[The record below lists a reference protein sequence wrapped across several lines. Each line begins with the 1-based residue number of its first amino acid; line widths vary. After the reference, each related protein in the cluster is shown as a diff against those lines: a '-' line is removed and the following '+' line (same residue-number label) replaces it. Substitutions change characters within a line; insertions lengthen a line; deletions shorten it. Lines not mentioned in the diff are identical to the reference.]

1 MFIRRETIEIPTFD
15 RLVLLMCYVFCSV
28 ALHCIALHLHS
39 TVCIVRTQMSSISRI
54 FIIISNCIIKSDWG
68 KKTTTIVAPI
78 TRFSISRNRLQSM
91 YTFPFVRT
99 FWLLKIMFSFT
110 LISLNH
116 LDFTFLICPLI
127 FLHAKL
133 NNAKTP
139 SNSGR
144 FNCFESN
151 ENWNE
156 NLATASANKQTNEK
170 TLFQSENI
178 WTSGQRNKN
187 ALLNSN

>member
-1 MFIRRETIEIPTFD
+1 M
-15 RLVLLMCYVFCSV
+15 
-28 ALHCIALHLHS
+28 
-39 TVCIVRTQMSSISRI
+39 
-54 FIIISNCIIKSDWG
+54 
-68 KKTTTIVAPI
+68 API

-127 FLHAKL
+127 FYTQ
-133 NNAKTP
+133 NSIAKTP

-156 NLATASANKQTNEK
+156 NLATVLLQTNNQTENK
-170 TLFQSENI
+170 PCFNPKTFKHRVNGTRMRYWIPIKVHSFSTICITLFNAHNIMSWQSELPI
-178 WTSGQRNKN
+178 WKINWFW
-187 ALLNSN
+187 